1 MPDPATDPVD
11 GTPAAPTVPPGDR
24 FGAALEIVLCSGF
37 PTQILLGGVLFAL
50 GMRVRTPA
58 GQLSPAFVFTVSLL
72 DTLLLGSLIVFFIR
86 AHRES
91 AREIFFGGRPVVR
104 EALIGVILLPLLF
117 FIVFVVRAIVLTFA
131 PWLHNVTR
139 NPFEDLMQTGRDAFA
154 FGVVATV
161 AGGVRE
167 ELQRAFILRRFEV
180 YLGGGAVGIV
190 VWSVTFGYGHLE
202 QGIDAALATALLGAT
217 WGAVYLARGSIV
229 APMVSH
235 GAFNVAQLLMYL
247 MYSAVA
253 VR

>member
-1 MPDPATDPVD
+1 MADPATDHD
-11 GTPAAPTVPPGDR
+11 EAPAAPTVLPGDR
-24 FGAALEIVLCSGF
+24 LGAALEIVLCSGF

-50 GMRVRTPA
+50 GMRVRTA
-58 GQLSPAFVFTVSLL
+58 EGQLSPAFVFTVSLL
-72 DTLLLGSLIVFFIR
+72 DTLLLAGLIVFFIK

-91 AREIFFGGRPVVR
+91 AREIFLGSRPVVR
-104 EALIGVILLPLLF
+104 EALIGLMLMPLLF
-117 FIVFVVRAIVLTFA
+117 IIVFVVLALVLTFA
-131 PWLHNVTR
+131 PSLHNVTR

-154 FGVVATV
+154 FGVVATL

-167 ELQRAFILRRFEV
+167 ELQRAFILRRFEQ

-190 VWSVTFGYGHLE
+190 AWSVTFGYGHLE

-217 WGAVYLARGSIV
+217 WGAVYLARRSVV

-235 GAFNVAQLLMYL
+235 AAFNLAQLLKYL
-247 MYSAVA
+247 AIA